1 VWESQWTSDLSHPSR
16 GGVAS
21 HRGCGWHFPHD
32 ERFSVFSCAYLKS
45 TQWSVCSDLL
55 PYFGFFP
62 LCFEDLLCILETNQ
76 KCDVQIHPWTF
87 FCKPLNFWRKD
98 RMKFVLP
105 WVRQKVFTYNTK
117 SIIHKIKTNNL
128 GCVEIKPFWCVF
140 LVLAWLR

>member
-1 VWESQWTSDLSHPSR
+1 MWESQWPSDLRHPSR
-16 GGVAS
+16 DGVAS
-21 HRGCGWHFPHD
+21 HRGCGWHFPDD
-32 ERFSVFSCAYLKS
+32 ECFSVFSCAYLKS
-45 TQWSVCSDLL
+45 TRWSVCSDLL

-76 KCDVQIHPWTF
+76 KCDVQILPWTF

-117 SIIHKIKTNNL
+117 SIIHKIRTNNL
-128 GCVEIKPFWCVF
+128 GSVEIKPFWCVF